1 MTAPTDFWFNEA
13 LMRHLAYKHLEISSK
28 RLCSIAC
35 VTGYVTPAGH
45 LTAAGRVFAANIKIS
60 DPWILQIDLR

>member
-1 MTAPTDFWFNEA
+1 MTARTDFWLNEV

-28 RLCSIAC
+28 KLRSIAC
-35 VTGYVTPAGH
+35 IAGYVTPTDQ

-60 DPWILQIDLR
+60 DPWLV